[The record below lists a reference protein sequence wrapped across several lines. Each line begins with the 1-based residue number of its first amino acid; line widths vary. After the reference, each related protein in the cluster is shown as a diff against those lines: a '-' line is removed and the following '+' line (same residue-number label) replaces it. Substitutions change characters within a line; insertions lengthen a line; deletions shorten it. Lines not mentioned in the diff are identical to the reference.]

1 MRMPRTKTQTLNDDT
16 FASNPGMVTLSHA
29 KLRRLQPELYLSWMQ
44 KIRNPE
50 HQKKLEYFLTHVEE
64 HLSHGDSRAAVV
76 VSTQPFLV
84 AAYTDELDCVVLL
97 QFPQEL
103 VPDTLMRNG
112 TRLLTVNTYDER
124 SKGIA
129 PDLKVGP
136 GDLGR
141 WGNFMPFI
149 AEFLS
154 EDDEQINT
162 RKKAIGESEWQR
174 TEMLGREALCNGV
187 KPRNGEPMGC
197 VSPSI

>member
-1 MRMPRTKTQTLNDDT
+1 M
-16 FASNPGMVTLSHA
+16 SHS

-50 HQKKLEYFLTHVEE
+50 YQKKLEYFLTHVEE
-64 HLSHGDSRAAVV
+64 HLSNGDSRAAVV
-76 VSTQPFLV
+76 VSIDPFLV

-112 TRLLTVNTYDER
+112 ARLLTVNTYDER

-136 GDLGR
+136 GDFGR

-149 AEFLS
+149 AEFFS
-154 EDDEQINT
+154 EDDEQINI
-162 RKKAIGESEWQR
+162 RKKAIEESEWQR
-174 TEMLGREALCNGV
+174 TEMLGREALRNGA
-187 KPRNGEPMGC
+187 KPRSGEPMSC
-197 VSPSI
+197 VIPSI